1 VKIVTISGAGLGSSG
16 VLKVAAERALR
27 SRGLDADVVAAD
39 LATIGD
45 AAADA
50 QIILT
55 SGELVAQLP
64 KTFADVIVVDN
75 PSDTDELGRKLA
87 ESLE

>member
-16 VLKVAAERALR
+16 VLKVAAERALK

-55 SGELVAQLP
+55 SAELVTRLP
-64 KTFADVIVVDN
+64 KTFADVIVVEN
-75 PSDTDELGRKLA
+75 PSDTDELGRTLA